1 MVHTYNGM
9 HCADVKKGMK
19 ALHILIQKDLQHILW
34 NEKSKNMVYI
44 LLLIICL
51 SKNHKKISWLLYYR
65 SFLGG
70 GGINFYCISL
80 YIYFKP
86 HECITHSQSLKI
98 LTLKA

>member
-51 SKNHKKISWLLYYR
+51 RIIRKLVDYYR
-65 SFLGG
+65 F
-70 GGINFYCISL
+70 F
-80 YIYFKP
+80 
-86 HECITHSQSLKI
+86 
-98 LTLKA
+98 